1 MVRDG
6 GFGWRLKFWRAR
18 RKSLNSPL
26 LIAILA
32 FGGAIWLSNKAY
44 ATDAEKQ
51 AGHRLAMVLFF
62 LVGPAFL
69 YFGGF

>member
-1 MVRDG
+1 MN
-6 GFGWRLKFWRAR
+6 
-18 RKSLNSPL
+18 SLL